1 MRCPYCKN
9 ENTDVIDSREVM
21 EREVTRRRRECTD
34 CKRRFT
40 TYERAEMEE
49 ITVIKRD
56 NTRQQFDRNKVL
68 NGIMRACEKRE
79 ISRAEMEAITDRI
92 EAKIRSK
99 SSLEIKSKEIG
110 NMVVKELLKLD
121 PVAYIRFASVYNNFG
136 SPEEFRKAIS
146 VFGKK
151 AKGKGSSPEVR
162 SLDYEIAKGH
172 RVGCRGA
179 VVASDAAAGPPYE
192 GMPYRIGL

>member
-21 EREVTRRRRECTD
+21 DREVTRRRRECNS

-49 ITVIKRD
+49 ITVIKRN

-68 NGIMRACEKRE
+68 NGIMKACEKRE
-79 ISRAEMEAITDRI
+79 ISRAVMEDITDRI
-92 EAKIRSK
+92 EAKIRSRGN
-99 SSLEIKSKEIG
+99 LEITSKDIG

-146 VFGKK
+146 IFGSGK
-151 AKGKGSSPEVR
+151 AIKGNRKR
-162 SLDYEIAKGH
+162 
-172 RVGCRGA
+172 
-179 VVASDAAAGPPYE
+179 
-192 GMPYRIGL
+192 